1 MRTGWRAISR
11 CALAL
16 VTIGALAMLP
26 GPGAQAG
33 TGTFDVKRF
42 GATGNGSTLDDDAID
57 RAINEAAS
65 GGGGGIVVF
74 PAGRYRARSIHLKSN
89 ITLQLDAGAT
99 IIAASS
105 GMDAPE
111 SNPFSNF
118 QDFGHSHFHNALLW
132 GERIENLSIT
142 GTGTFDGDGLVTG
155 DAPSGVGD
163 KILSLKRCTNL
174 RIQDVTFRRGGH
186 FAMLLNG
193 CDGVRLNRVKVLSST
208 DRDAVNLINTKNV
221 EVAGSRIEGSDDAL
235 VFKSDFALGETM
247 VSQNVR
253 VHDTT
258 ILSTENNAV
267 QFGSETCGDF
277 RDFRFEW
284 LTITGAGKAGLG
296 MVSQDG
302 AVIEDIHFVDVTM
315 TRASSPIYIKIGERR
330 RCPGRPPAGRIRN
343 ITFDN
348 ITGRNLVTPK
358 DVRGDD
364 EYTSTI
370 TGTPAV
376 RVENVTLTNVN
387 LDVPGGHPASEA
399 TRVPGEFLTSHA
411 PRDYGKRP
419 SYGFWLR
426 HVRGIAFDNVTVTF
440 ARNDGRPAFISDDG
454 ANVVL
459 DGVRA
464 ERGTGSPYDVG
475 FSRIT
480 GFAVRNS
487 TNTSGGALRIRT
499 TGGSTPL

>member
-1 MRTGWRAISR
+1 M
-11 CALAL
+11 
-16 VTIGALAMLP
+16 
-26 GPGAQAG
+26 
-33 TGTFDVKRF
+33 
-42 GATGNGSTLDDDAID
+42 
-57 RAINEAAS
+57 
-65 GGGGGIVVF
+65 
-74 PAGRYRARSIHLKSN
+74 
-89 ITLQLDAGAT
+89 
-99 IIAASS
+99 
-105 GMDAPE
+105 
-111 SNPFSNF
+111 
-118 QDFGHSHFHNALLW
+118 
-132 GERIENLSIT
+132 
-142 GTGTFDGDGLVTG
+142 TG
-155 DAPSGVGD
+155 DAPRGVGD

-174 RIQDVTFRRGGH
+174 RVQDVTFRRGGH

-193 CDGVRLNRVKVLSST
+193 CDGVRLNNVKVLSSN
-208 DRDAVNLINTKNV
+208 DRDAINLINSRNI
-221 EVAGSRIEGSDDAL
+221 EVANSRIEGSDDAL

-267 QFGSETCGDF
+267 QFGSETCGNF
-277 RDFRFEW
+277 RDFRFDR

-302 AVIEDIHFVDVTM
+302 AIIEDIHFRDVTM

-348 ITGRNLVTPK
+348 ITGRNLITPR

-364 EYTSTI
+364 EYSSTI
-370 TGTPAV
+370 TGTPTV

-419 SYGFWLR
+419 AYGFWLR
-426 HVRGIAFDNVTVTF
+426 HVRGIAFNNVTVTF
-440 ARNDGRPAFISDDG
+440 ARNDGRPAFIADDG
-454 ANVVL
+454 AGVVL

-464 ERGTGSPYDVG
+464 ERGAGSPYDVG
-475 FSRIT
+475 FSRIA

-487 TNTSGGALRIRT
+487 TNTSGGALRVQVS
-499 TGGSTPL
+499 GGSTPL